1 MSYRWEEDEVEF
13 KTGDLVEVISI
24 YKDVVIATG
33 IYLGIDEDEMY
44 IKILTN
50 DGKTREFDL
59 TFYYLERL

>member
-1 MSYRWEEDEVEF
+1 MSYRWDEESLIF

-24 YKDVVIATG
+24 YKDAVIASG
-33 IYLGIDEDEMY
+33 IYLGIDEDDMY